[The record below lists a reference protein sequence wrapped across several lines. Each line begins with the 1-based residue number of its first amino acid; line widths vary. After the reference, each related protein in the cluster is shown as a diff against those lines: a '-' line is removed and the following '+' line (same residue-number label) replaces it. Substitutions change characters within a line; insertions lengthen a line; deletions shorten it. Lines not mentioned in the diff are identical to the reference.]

1 MESSKY
7 GDAIFINE
15 LQENIENK
23 QFINK
28 NFITLEKYFEN
39 YDEIVLTEMQLEKF
53 LNGVKIKNNKNNG
66 IYKIKCENKI
76 IGTGTIEENK
86 LKRDIIL

>member
-1 MESSKY
+1 MKY

-15 LQENIENK
+15 LQENIENN

-53 LNGVKIKNNKNNG
+53 LNGVKIENNKNNG
-66 IYKIKCENKI
+66 IYKIKCNNKI